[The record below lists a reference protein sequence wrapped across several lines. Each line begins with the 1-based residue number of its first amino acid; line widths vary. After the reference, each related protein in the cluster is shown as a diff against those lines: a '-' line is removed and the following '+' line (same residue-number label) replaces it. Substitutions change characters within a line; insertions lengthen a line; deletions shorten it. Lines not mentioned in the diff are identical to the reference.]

1 MAGDGGGIGFGVYN
15 QASQPTNQSP
25 YAYTAGN
32 SFHQPYLNQFGLRDK
47 GDQGPGL
54 TQVNPL
60 TPQYTTITNTLVVD
74 TRDCIGTQSLADAI
88 AYFESTGGRAAA
100 DGTVVNTTGIGTVP
114 VVVTFNSVSQLRNGD
129 TVIFQGVRGNTNV
142 NGVKVISNINTVFNT
157 AEVSAGPNNNYAGGG
172 TWSRPADSGYPEI
185 TDKDSTIMGNTITVN
200 LEKELKFIRS
210 LSLFDIIVPRDI
222 IPLNIYISDFITDS
236 TNMVNAEY
244 PPYTSTN
251 YTTYIPQ
258 EAWYMEQRLV
268 GFYSSPLDMWR
279 TYLGAFAMQ
288 HQVTPPPLK
297 LWNPPLG
304 LWPTGQPIPYPFQ
317 TVPTYQSNT
326 FTIPGS
332 AGNFYIILAGYGV
345 YDLVD
350 WTIITGNPA
359 VDAMNTSLVRKLLL
373 YLICPIQS
381 YNKHD
386 YIDLI
391 INCHTVTAGNTNPS
405 QVYGFGDFQ
414 RYIPGP
420 GVGQNYQPGTNGLY
434 NTTNG
439 SGPPNV
445 VQPDSPIPFPNFR
458 GNVWGPYSSP
468 GDRFQKLGLVE
479 TVQDLYL
486 NGDLNN
492 LLGSSIV
499 LSNVPTEGI
508 PIDPYFGLNYASIIP
523 VNTGNVGNSTNPNIM
538 NAMRIVS
545 NGFGAATVRAN
556 GSGLFYENIYN
567 AGVGTGAGGQGPSTQ
582 GTPSAW
588 VNNGIYGGTGTFY
601 DPVAQG
607 PSGPNLTPAT
617 ADASSVGTGAAPG
630 HLTSF
635 FDLGPNAGNFQF
647 QMNNYVGYVVND
659 IPDSDL
665 IIRIEEAKRNDFG
678 QSTNSPNGDALF
690 DCPIRLNVG
699 STTGTQQYIESSQNR
714 MADASAYWEKRYL
727 SPKSSLFKLHL
738 RFYTYGGD
746 PIPLERMLQL
756 RGVSNLLQTIIRF
769 QDSLSIPAGVN
780 PFPLSFLFDPLN
792 PQLIGRVKRYFQII
806 FKVDVYLGTAPGL
819 EPTGFTKQPPGSSSF
834 SDIAPF
840 R

>member
-1 MAGDGGGIGFGVYN
+1 MAGDGAGSGSYGVGVSG
-15 QASQPTNQSP
+15 QSQGMPQVNQSP

-32 SFHQPYLNQFGLRDK
+32 SMRQPVLNQFGLRDK
-47 GDQGPGL
+47 VDQGPGL
-54 TQVNPL
+54 IQTNPL
-60 TPQYTTITNTLVVD
+60 ETQFTVITNTIVVD
-74 TRDCIGTQSLADAI
+74 TRDCIGVQSLADAI
-88 AYFESTGGRAAA
+88 AYFESIGGRNAAS
-100 DGTVVNTTGIGTVP
+100 GNVVSTTGLGINP
-114 VVVTFNSVSQLRNGD
+114 IVVTFDSVSQLRNGD
-129 TVIFQGVRGNTNV
+129 TVVFQGVRGNTNV
-142 NGVKVISNINTVFNT
+142 NGIKVISSINTTFNT
-157 AEVSAGPNNNYAGGG
+157 AVITAGPNGNYAGNGIW
-172 TWSRPADSGYPEI
+172 TRPADPGYPEI
-185 TDKDSTIMGNTITVN
+185 TDKVSTIVGNTITVN
-200 LEKELKFIRS
+200 LEKELKFIRAI
-210 LSLFDIIVPRDI
+210 SLFDIIVPRDI
-222 IPLNIYISDFITDS
+222 IPLNVYISDFITDS
-236 TNMVNAEY
+236 TNLVNAEY

-258 EAWYMEQRLV
+258 EAWYMEQRIV

-304 LWPTGQPIPYPFQ
+304 SWPTGQPIPYPFQ

-332 AGNFYIILAGYGV
+332 SGNFYLILAGYGV

-359 VDAMNTSLVRKLLL
+359 VDAMNTSLIRKLLL

-381 YNKHD
+381 YNNHD

-391 INCHTVTAGNTNPS
+391 IYCNTVTAGNTNPS

-414 RYIPGP
+414 RYVPGP

-468 GDRFQKLGLVE
+468 GDRFQKLGLIEV
-479 TVQDLYL
+479 VQDLYL

-508 PIDPYFGLNYASIIP
+508 PIDPYFGLNYSALIS
-523 VNTGNVGNSTNPNIM
+523 VNTGNVANSTNPNIM

-556 GSGLFYENIYN
+556 GSGLFYTNVYQD
-567 AGVGTGAGGQGPSTQ
+567 AGGQGPSDQ

-588 VNNGIYGGTGTFY
+588 VNTGVYGGAGTFT
-601 DPVAQG
+601 DPIAQG
-607 PSGPNLTPAT
+607 PSGTNLTPAS
-617 ADASSVGTGAAPG
+617 ADASSVGTGPPG

-635 FDLGPNAGNFQF
+635 FDLGPNGGNFQF
-647 QMNNYVGYVVND
+647 QITNYVGYVVND

-665 IIRIEEAKRNDFG
+665 IIRVEEAKRNDFA
-678 QSTNSPNGDALF
+678 QSTNSPNGDAIF
-690 DCPIRLNVG
+690 DTPIRLNVG
-699 STTGTQQYIESSQNR
+699 STTGTQQYIESTQNR
-714 MADASAYWEKRYL
+714 SASADAYWEKRYL

-738 RFYTYGGD
+738 SFFTYGGD

-756 RGVSNLLQTIIRF
+756 RGVSNFLQTIIRF
-769 QDSLSIPAGVN
+769 QDALSIPTGVN

-792 PQLIGRVKRYFQII
+792 PQLIGRVKRYFQLI
-806 FKVDVYLGTAPGL
+806 FKAQVYLGTAPGL
-819 EPTGFTKQPPGSSSF
+819 EPTLFTKMPPGSSNY
-834 SDIAPF
+834 SDITPY